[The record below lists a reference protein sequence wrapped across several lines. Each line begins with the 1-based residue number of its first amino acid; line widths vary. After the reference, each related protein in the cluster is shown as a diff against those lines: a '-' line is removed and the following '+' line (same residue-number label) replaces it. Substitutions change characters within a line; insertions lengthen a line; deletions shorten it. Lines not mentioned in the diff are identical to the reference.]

1 MKRRIF
7 ALVGV
12 VALVGLLL
20 PAAIFAV
27 EDTVECTVTAAL
39 VSVTVSDG
47 DVAYG
52 TLALGASK
60 KASALGDT
68 QTVTNNGTVIANL
81 YIRSSDATR
90 DGGTTWTLWTGTPGH
105 NEFRHRWDTGDET
118 WSAMLNSY
126 LAMGGD
132 IWPGNSVSLDL
143 QIDMPSSTD
152 DYLEHSITVTVL
164 ASL

>member
-1 MKRRIF
+1 MKRRILSLLV
-7 ALVGV
+7 ALAL
-12 VALVGLLL
+12 VALVV
-20 PAAIFAV
+20 PAAVFAA
-27 EDTVECTVTAAL
+27 EDTVTCTVTAVL

-68 QTVTNNGTVIANL
+68 QTVTNNGTVIEDF
-81 YIRSSDATR
+81 YIKSSNATR
-90 DGGTTWTLWTGTPGH
+90 DGGTTWHLGIPGH
-105 NEFRHRWDTGDET
+105 NEFTHRWDTGVAT
-118 WSAMLNSY
+118 WNPMGDSY
-126 LAMGGD
+126 NLMTMD
-132 IWPGNSVSLDL
+132 VWPGNSVSLDL

-164 ASL
+164 AVL

>member
-68 QTVTNNGTVIANL
+68 QTVTNNGTVTEAF
-81 YIRSSDATR
+81 YIKSSNATR
-90 DGGTTWTLWTGTPGH
+90 DGGTTWHLGTPGH
-105 NEFRHRWDTGDET
+105 NEFTHRWDTGSET
-118 WSAMLNSY
+118 WDPMLDSY
-126 LAMGGD
+126 DLMA
-132 IWPGNSVSLDL
+132 INVEPGNSVSLDL

-164 ASL
+164 ATL